1 VLAIKKA
8 MGVPVV
14 ESISLG
20 LSELSMG
27 AGDTYEFSVAVV
39 PDGVDI
45 ATLKWSSSDDSVVK
59 VEAGIATAYSTG
71 SATIVVQ
78 KDGISASCAVTVVAA
93 SETYS
98 VATHLTKCVISNSAQ
113 SVAKG
118 SSFKATVTPDDG
130 CKLRSVKCTMN
141 GVSQTVTDGVIDIQL
156 VTGNISIVA
165 EASEL
170 ATYSVAFAG
179 SDYSATNAATSVKE
193 DEAYSCIIMPDN
205 GYKLVSVTY
214 TTGGQSYS
222 AADGVISISAVSGDI
237 TIAVETA

>member
-1 VLAIKKA
+1 
-8 MGVPVV
+8 M
-14 ESISLG
+14 
-20 LSELSMG
+20 
-27 AGDTYEFSVAVV
+27 
-39 PDGVDI
+39 
-45 ATLKWSSSDDSVVK
+45 KWSTSDDSVVK
-59 VEAGIATAYSTG
+59 VESGKATAYSVG
-71 SATIVVQ
+71 SATIMAQ
-78 KDGISASCAVTVVAA
+78 KDGVSASCIVTVTAA

-141 GVSQTVTDGVIDIQL
+141 GVSQTVTDGAIDIQL

-170 ATYSVAFAG
+170 ATYTVAFAG
-179 SDYSATNAATSVKE
+179 SDYSATNVATSVKE
-193 DEAYSCIIMPDN
+193 DEAYSCIITPSV

-214 TTGGQSYS
+214 TVSGQSYS
-222 AADGVISISAVSGDI
+222 AADGIISISAVSGDI
-237 TIAVETA
+237 AISVETA